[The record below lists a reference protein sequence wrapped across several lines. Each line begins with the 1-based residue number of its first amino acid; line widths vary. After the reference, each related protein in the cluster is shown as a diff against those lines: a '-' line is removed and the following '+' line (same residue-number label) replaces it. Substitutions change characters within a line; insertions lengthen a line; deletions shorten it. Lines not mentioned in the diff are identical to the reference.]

1 MAVAVKRPRINEEAY
16 YYFVSIN
23 YPFACTRN
31 ETDGKLAYYEK
42 CLSKVKGSWAVARMF
57 EPAFY
62 YFKFSETAKPAS
74 QSTVTDFNFTTTDV
88 NTDEILP
95 LSQER
100 HVTIQFQL
108 YTESQVKQMFQY
120 TFQEMAGLLSI
131 PDQEPGQVLVQI
143 ERKIKEATSAVPA
156 LPKPYDFPESAMN
169 VVVKQV
175 VTEFCEQRQYRVY
188 SEQSTI
194 TTIGNRQASRY
205 YTSKPDL
212 VVYSPKKLCGVV
224 IVKKEETEEENHASA
239 EEGTEEGEPELYLKG
254 GITENK
260 KTVEKDIL
268 GQLLAGM
275 EKVAGDITFE
285 YLSRPD
291 SQRFHKIQI
300 TGLVIDY
307 LKDECDA
314 YELIIDFEQNI
325 STLLRGNKKV
335 NISDA
340 INRLLSRLEK

>member
-1 MAVAVKRPRINEEAY
+1 MAVAVKRPGVYEEAY

-23 YPFACTRN
+23 YPFACTGN

-42 CLSKVKGSWAVARMF
+42 CRSKVKGSWVVARMF

-74 QSTVTDFNFTTTDV
+74 QSTVTDFNFITTDV

-95 LSQER
+95 PTQER
-100 HVTIQFQL
+100 HVTIQFRL
-108 YTESQVKQMFQY
+108 YTESQVKQIVQD

-131 PDQEPGQVLVQI
+131 PDQEPSQVLVQI
-143 ERKIKEATSAVPA
+143 QHKIKEATSAIPA

-175 VTEFCEQRQYRVY
+175 VEFCEQHQYRVY

-212 VVYSPKKLCGVV
+212 VVYSPKKLRGVV
-224 IVKKEETEEENHASA
+224 IVKEEETEEENLAFA
-239 EEGTEEGEPELYLKG
+239 EGEPK
-254 GITENK
+254 
-260 KTVEKDIL
+260 KDIL

-291 SQRFHKIQI
+291 SQRFCKIKV

-307 LKDECDA
+307 LKISVMHMSSS
-314 YELIIDFEQNI
+314 LILYKILAHCFEETRRYKYI
-325 STLLRGNKKV
+325 RCC
-335 NISDA
+335 
-340 INRLLSRLEK
+340 

>member
-1 MAVAVKRPRINEEAY
+1 MAVAVKRPGVYKEAY
-16 YYFVSIN
+16 YYFVSID
-23 YPFACTRN
+23 YPFACTEN

-42 CLSKVKGSWAVARMF
+42 CRSKVKGSWVVARMF

-74 QSTVTDFNFTTTDV
+74 QSTVTDFNFTTIDV
-88 NTDEILP
+88 NTDEIIP
-95 LSQER
+95 PTQER
-100 HVTIQFQL
+100 YVSIQFRL
-108 YTESQVKQMFQY
+108 YTESQVKQMLQD
-120 TFQEMAGLLSI
+120 TFQEMAGLLSV
-131 PDQEPGQVLVQI
+131 PDQEPSQVLVQI
-143 ERKIKEATSAVPA
+143 EHKIKEATSAIPA
-156 LPKPYDFPESAMN
+156 LPKPYDFSESAMN
-169 VVVKQV
+169 IIVKQV
-175 VTEFCEQRQYRVY
+175 VEFCEQHQYRVY

-212 VVYSPKKLCGVV
+212 VVYSPKKLRGVV
-224 IVKKEETEEENHASA
+224 IVKEEETEEENPASM
-239 EEGTEEGEPELYLKG
+239 EGEPK
-254 GITENK
+254 
-260 KTVEKDIL
+260 KDIL

-285 YLSRPD
+285 YLSHPD
-291 SQRFHKIQI
+291 SQRFRKIKI
-300 TGLVIDY
+300 TGLVIDC

-314 YELIIDFEQNI
+314 YELIIDFVQNI

-340 INRLLSRLEK
+340 VNRLLSRLET